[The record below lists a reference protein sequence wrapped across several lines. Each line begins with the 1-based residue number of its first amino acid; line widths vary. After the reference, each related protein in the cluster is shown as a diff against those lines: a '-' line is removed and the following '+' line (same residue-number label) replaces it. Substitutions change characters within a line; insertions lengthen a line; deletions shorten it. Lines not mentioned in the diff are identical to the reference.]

1 MNKEKHKKQTCDVCG
16 RSFLPQDLIRAN
28 SIRKQLTDII
38 VADHPDWNK
47 NKLICATD
55 LGKYQEKYVQKI
67 LLEEKGDL
75 TALEKE
81 VIRNMRNNEVINHNM
96 EPQLDDRWNWGER
109 LSDKIAEFGGSWTF
123 IIIFGVFMALWI
135 AGNGLVLIFHPF
147 DPYPFILLNLV
158 LSTLAAIQAPIIM
171 MSQNRQEAKDRLRS
185 QHDYKVNLK
194 AEIEIRTL
202 HEKVDHLLTH
212 QWERLVEI
220 QEMQMELLT
229 KINEKINK

>member
-1 MNKEKHKKQTCDVCG
+1 MEKKTNKKETCAVCG
-16 RSFLPQDLIRAN
+16 KSFLPQDLIPAN
-28 SIRKQLTDII
+28 SIRNQLTDLII
-38 VADHPDWNK
+38 GDFPGWNK
-47 NKLICATD
+47 TSSICEFD
-55 LGKYQEKYVQKI
+55 LGEYREKYIQKI
-67 LLEEKGDL
+67 LLEEKGNL

-81 VIRNMRNNEVINHNM
+81 VVKNMRNNEVINRNM
-96 EPQLDDRWNWGER
+96 EHQLDHDWSWGER
-109 LSDKIAEFGGSWTF
+109 LSDKIADFGGSWTF

-135 AGNGLVLIFHPF
+135 TGNALVLLFHPF
-147 DPYPFILLNLV
+147 DPYPFILLNLI

-202 HEKVDHLLTH
+202 HEKIDHLLTY
-212 QWERLVEI
+212 QWKRLVEI

-229 KINEKINK
+229 KISKKENK